1 MKTETLTLV
10 YKQLELYFEENKPL
24 QTEEGKN
31 IHVVSYDEKPGIQAI
46 ATTSDDLPADE
57 THQCIR
63 RDYEYKRLGTLSL
76 LAGIDLQTGDA
87 IPLVSDSHTSKD
99 YVQFLKILD
108 ERYPQEDKIRII
120 LDNLKV
126 HTSKE
131 TIRYLSTV
139 PGRFEFVF
147 TPKHGSWLNMI
158 EGFFSKLTRQL
169 LRGMRVKSK
178 TELVN
183 RLYKYFD
190 EINEEPVVFHWKYN
204 LDDLDVS
211 EAVITDALKYELNY
225 KTLY

>member
-1 MKTETLTLV
+1 MKTETLTLIE
-10 YKQLELYFEENKPL
+10 KCTMFCSFISNLNFILRKIKPL

-126 HTSKE
+126 HT
-131 TIRYLSTV
+131 
-139 PGRFEFVF
+139 
-147 TPKHGSWLNMI
+147 
-158 EGFFSKLTRQL
+158 
-169 LRGMRVKSK
+169 
-178 TELVN
+178 
-183 RLYKYFD
+183 
-190 EINEEPVVFHWKYN
+190 
-204 LDDLDVS
+204 
-211 EAVITDALKYELNY
+211 
-225 KTLY
+225 